1 MTTSKLSTYSTT
13 AASNNSAAPNG
24 WPEGMLPSDVNNCAR
39 EGMARVREWY
49 EDAQWINF
57 GHTIVSSTGTTIVV
71 SGDQTA
77 IYSTYRAIRV
87 NQSAS
92 QDGWVTS
99 STYSAP
105 NTTINITGFTVSSPT
120 LVEVG
125 AITSATSLPI
135 NMEMVI
141 YSATFN
147 GTIAAGIINAQT
159 ITTATLNATTLGT
172 ITTATISTLNVGT
185 LNATSVY
192 LESATQA
199 QMEAGTEAQKPV
211 TPSVMKHG
219 PGVAKAW
226 CVVNTSGASIAV
238 GASHN
243 VASVTRTTG
252 DVFRFTWTTAFS
264 SADYAVVVTP
274 GSAGT
279 TAINATKTAT
289 YAEVATTG
297 SVPEVY
303 KISVVA
309 FGDFA

>member
-1 MTTSKLSTYSTT
+1 MTLDKLRSYSISPG
-13 AASNNSAAPNG
+13 SNNSAAPNG

-39 EGMARVREWY
+39 EMMARLREWY
-49 EDAQWINF
+49 ADAEWID
-57 GHTIVSSTGTTIVV
+57 HAPQIVSSTASTIVV
-71 SGDQTA
+71 SGDWTP
-77 IYSTYRAIRV
+77 THFVGRAIRV

-92 QDGWVTS
+92 QAGWI
-99 STYSAP
+99 STAVYSAP
-105 NTTINITGFTVSSPT
+105 NTTLGITGFTVSSPT
-120 LVEVG
+120 VVEIGSVSSAASLPNNMSITVG
-125 AITSATSLPI
+125 TLSAT
-135 NMEMVI
+135 
-141 YSATFN
+141 
-147 GTIAAGIINAQT
+147 T
-159 ITTATLNATTLGT
+159 ITASVLNATTLGT
-172 ITTATISTLNVGT
+172 ITTASFGTAAVSGTLTVGT
-185 LNATSVY
+185 LNATTVF
-192 LESATQA
+192 LGSATQA

-226 CVVNTSGASIAV
+226 CVANTSGASITV